1 MSTTLT
7 ALSKELGDTV
17 EKLRETLVRV
27 EGRQRLPASGWLWSK
42 DGLVVTAN
50 HVVRREDGIRV
61 RFDGQEQQAA
71 EIIGR
76 DPQRD
81 LILLKTSLG
90 GVTAKPATLSSE
102 MKVGHLVLALGRPG
116 NAVMAT
122 MGVLSSID
130 SGLHRGGGDG
140 YLQTDVVMYPGFS
153 GGPLVSSDGKV
164 LGMNTSGLARGVSL
178 AVPVGRITTSVTA
191 IIDHGSV
198 RQGYLGVSLQP
209 VRLSAALETE
219 LSQSSGLMIVGVEED
234 SPASHHGLVQ
244 GDVIVRYNQE
254 PIRQL
259 DDLFVQLSDEQIG
272 QSARLTVI
280 RAGALSEHD
289 VEIGVRQ

>member
-17 EKLRETLVRV
+17 EKLRKTLVRV

-50 HVVRREDGIRV
+50 HVVRREDGIQV
-61 RFDGQEQQAA
+61 RFDGQEHQAA

-81 LILLKTSLG
+81 LILLKTSME
-90 GVTAKPATLSSE
+90 GVTAKSASLSSE
-102 MKVGHLVLALGRPG
+102 TKVGHLVLALGMPG
-116 NAVMAT
+116 NSVMAT
-122 MGVLSSID
+122 MGILSSTD

-178 AVPVGRITTSVTA
+178 AVPVDRITTSVTA

-209 VRLSAALETE
+209 VRLSAALEAE

-254 PIRQL
+254 PIRHL
-259 DDLFVQLSDEQIG
+259 DDLFVQLSDERIG

-280 RAGALSEHD
+280 RAGALSEHE
-289 VEIGVRQ
+289 VEIGIRQ